1 MTTPQKLIRN
11 NKKYPNE
18 IAISYLSH
26 GQWNTMTWSEFY
38 NYTLR
43 IAKSLS
49 SISTLISL
57 FSSVTTDSVL
67 DGTLKF
73 PSLFLQT
80 TNTEYNTLFSRF
92 PTKNS
97 IKLT

>member
-11 NKKYPNE
+11 YEKYPDE

-26 GQWNTMTWSEFY
+26 GQWNSMTWSEFY

-49 SISTLISL
+49 SLGFKPNDIISIYS
-57 FSSVTTDSVL
+57 
-67 DGTLKF
+67 
-73 PSLFLQT
+73 
-80 TNTEYNTLFSRF
+80 YNRL
-92 PTKNS
+92 
-97 IKLT
+97 

>member
-49 SISTLISL
+49 SLGFKPNDKISIYS
-57 FSSVTTDSVL
+57 
-67 DGTLKF
+67 
-73 PSLFLQT
+73 
-80 TNTEYNTLFSRF
+80 YNRLEW
-92 PTKNS
+92 
-97 IKLT
+97 